1 MPDKK
6 IVDDYYS
13 QINSNSSSESKDAQ
27 KKPIIAAKKKIIVR
41 KAADIKAEAE
51 AAQAKKI
58 NDAKNNLKPKDW
70 NEKKS
75 KTIVQK
81 IEVIKRADRKVE
93 DTQKTDY
100 NKKSYNNSNNR
111 SNTPNNGAANFNANR
126 NSSNNNSSNNNSW
139 NNNQRFNN
147 WTRTPSN
154 NNSGNTSNNQPRV
167 FTKDSS
173 SQDNKVWGFNN
184 QNSDNGF
191 KKTFNNKV
199 WVKVKQKTKEED
211 ASKKPKFNTF
221 SKTRGKVRFTQEEDL
236 VFTRSNKMQK
246 SKKEEKKAED
256 IKQNLTERKWEIVVI
271 WDFLSVKELSE
282 KIGIVLPKLI
292 AEFMKN
298 WMMVNI
304 NSKVDFETASIIA
317 DAFEIK
323 IEREVALWASVEDI
337 ILGNIS
343 SFLAEDDV
351 TKLIPRAPVVSIMWH
366 VDHGKTSLLDYIRSS
381 KIASWEAGW
390 ITQSIWAYQVEL
402 PQWNITFL
410 DTPWHEAFTVM
421 RARWAKST
429 DIAILVVAADEW
441 VKPQTIESISH
452 AREADIPVIVA
463 INKMD
468 KVWANPDHVK
478 WQLAENW
485 LVAEDWGWDIPMVP
499 VSAHSWFWIDD
510 LLEIILLVAEM
521 KELKANPDR
530 NWVATVLESHLDGNL
545 WPVATVLINTWTINS
560 WDNIVCQDSYWKV
573 KILKNYQNQKVKFA
587 RPWDPV
593 LIVWLD
599 RVVDG
604 WDILQVVNNSDI
616 AKEKAIEYKVMLEKQ
631 KKSSSSGLE
640 LLMSKI
646 KSWSLKQLKII
657 LKADT
662 NWSLEAIKAALVKL
676 STPETTVSIIL
687 AWVWSI
693 TEWDILMGQWSSA
706 ILVWFGVWVLPTA
719 KSTLESS
726 RVEFISSD
734 IIYHITEK
742 IEKIVTWML
751 DIKEVETII
760 WKAKVWGIF
769 FTDKKFMILWL
780 VVQPEN
786 KIENNTQVR
795 IFRKKKMIWTWKIE
809 SLKQWMLEVKEVEG
823 PTECW
828 IKLVSNI
835 AIENG
840 DELEIYKI
848 EIQK

>member
-1 MPDKK
+1 MSDKK

-13 QINSNSSSESKDAQ
+13 QINSNNSDEAKNAP
-27 KKPIIAAKKKIIVR
+27 KKPVIAAKKKIVVK

-51 AAQAKKI
+51 KAEAKKI
-58 NDAKNNLKPKDW
+58 NDAKSAPKPKEW
-70 NEKKS
+70 AEKKS
-75 KTIVQK
+75 KNIVQK
-81 IEVIKRADRKVE
+81 IEVIKRADRKPSENTTVVK
-93 DTQKTDY
+93 QNHNKPNY
-100 NKKSYNNSNNR
+100 NKNQNSWENKSRNNSWSSNSNFSNNKAQ
-111 SNTPNNGAANFNANR
+111 SNWTKPDFKQNTGFK
-126 NSSNNNSSNNNSW
+126 SSNNFNSSTNVSTW
-139 NNNQRFNN
+139 D
-147 WTRTPSN
+147 
-154 NNSGNTSNNQPRV
+154 
-167 FTKDSS
+167 DS
-173 SQDNKVWGFNN
+173 
-184 QNSDNGF
+184 GF
-191 KKTFNNKV
+191 KKSFWAPKHSS
-199 WVKVKQKTKEED
+199 KVKQKTKDEEVI
-211 ASKKPKFNTF
+211 KKPKLNTF
-221 SKTRGKVRFTQEEDL
+221 GKTRGKVRFTQEEDL

-256 IKQNLTERKWEIVVI
+256 IKQNLTERKWEIVQI

-304 NSKVDFETASIIA
+304 NSKVDFETASIIS

-323 IEREVALWASVEDI
+323 VEREHALWASVEDI
-337 ILGNIS
+337 ILWDIS
-343 SFLAEDDV
+343 SFLSEDDPS
-351 TKLIPRAPVVSIMWH
+351 KLISRAPVVSIMWH
-366 VDHGKTSLLDYIRSS
+366 VDHGKTSLLDFIRSS

-478 WQLAENW
+478 WQLAEHW

-499 VSAHSWFWIDD
+499 VSAHTWFWIDD

-530 NWVATVLESHLDGNL
+530 NWVATVIESHLDWNL

-587 RPWDPV
+587 KPGDPV

-604 WDILQVVNNSDI
+604 WDILQVVSTSDI
-616 AKEKAIEYKVMLEKQ
+616 AKEKAIEYKVVLEKQ

-662 NWSLEAIKAALVKL
+662 NWSLEAIKAALIKL

-693 TEWDILMGQWSSA
+693 SEWDILMGQWSDA
-706 ILVWFGVWVLPTA
+706 ILVWFSVWVLPTA

-726 RVEFISSD
+726 KVEFISSD

-751 DIKEVETII
+751 DPKEIETII
-760 WKAKVWGIF
+760 WKAKVGWIF

-786 KIENNTQVR
+786 KIENNTLVR
-795 IFRKKKMIWTWKIE
+795 IIRKKKMVWTWKIE
-809 SLKQWMLEVKEVEG
+809 SLKQWMLEVKEVEW

-828 IKLVSNI
+828 IKLVTNV
-835 AIENG
+835 AVENW

>member
-1 MPDKK
+1 MSDKK

-13 QINSNSSSESKDAQ
+13 QINSKNSDDAKDAP
-27 KKPIIAAKKKIIVR
+27 KKPVVAAKKKIVVK

-51 AAQAKKI
+51 IAAAKKI
-58 NDAKNNLKPKDW
+58 SDAKNAPKPKEW
-70 NEKKS
+70 TEKKS
-75 KTIVQK
+75 KNIVQK
-81 IEVIKRADRKVE
+81 IEVIKRADRKPSENTTVV
-93 DTQKTDY
+93 KPSY
-100 NKKSYNNSNNR
+100 NKPSYNKNQGSWEYKPRNNSWASSTNTSSNNR
-111 SNTPNNGAANFNANR
+111 PQSNWTRPEFKSNNSDFK
-126 NSSNNNSSNNNSW
+126 SNNSSNTNSNNS
-139 NNNQRFNN
+139 
-147 WTRTPSN
+147 
-154 NNSGNTSNNQPRV
+154 
-167 FTKDSS
+167 
-173 SQDNKVWGFNN
+173 VWEG
-184 QNSDNGF
+184 SWF
-191 KKTFNNKV
+191 KKSFWAPKFGT
-199 WVKVKQKTKEED
+199 KVKQKTKDDEIV
-211 ASKKPKFNTF
+211 KKPKLNTF
-221 SKTRGKVRFTQEEDL
+221 GKTRGKVRFTQDEDL
-236 VFTRSNKMQK
+236 TFTRSNKMQK

-256 IKQNLTERKWEIVVI
+256 IKQNLTERKWEIVQI

-323 IEREVALWASVEDI
+323 VERENSLWASVEDI
-337 ILGNIS
+337 ILWDIT
-343 SFLAEDDV
+343 SFLSEDDV
-351 TKLIPRAPVVSIMWH
+351 SKLIPRAPVVSIMWH

-478 WQLAENW
+478 WQLAEHW

-499 VSAHSWFWIDD
+499 VSAHTWFWIDD

-530 NWVATVLESHLDGNL
+530 NWVATVIESHLDWNL

-587 RPWDPV
+587 KPWDPV

-604 WDILQVVNNSDI
+604 WDILQVVNTSDI
-616 AKEKAIEYKVMLEKQ
+616 AKEKAVEYKVVLEKQ

-706 ILVWFGVWVLPTA
+706 ILVWFSVWVLPTA

-726 RVEFISSD
+726 KVEFISSD

-751 DIKEVETII
+751 DPKEVEIII
-760 WKAKVWGIF
+760 WKAKVGWIF

-786 KIENNTQVR
+786 KIENNTLVR
-795 IFRKKKMIWTWKIE
+795 IIRKKKMIWTWKIE

-828 IKLVSNI
+828 IKLVTNVI
-835 AIENG
+835 IENW
-840 DELEIYKI
+840 DELEIYKL